1 MKQIYFKN
9 ILVTAGLAVM
19 LLSSC
24 RKHAYYQENPN
35 QPSSA
40 TPALLL
46 TNIAI
51 SVFNYDPTGPAYASR
66 QLTYYER
73 GNSAV
78 DYSWTNSSYG
88 NFDILRQ
95 VMKMD
100 ELAQQTGEEN
110 YRGLA
115 KFFRAVLFT
124 QLTETFGDIPYSDA
138 LGALN
143 DNTKPVYDKQEDVY
157 VGILNE
163 LDEANTILSDAKG
176 PIGGDVIYS
185 GKASQWK
192 KLVNAFRLRVLIH
205 LSKKEANTKLNIKT
219 QFQNIIS
226 NASTYPLM
234 TGSADNGQIV
244 FNSSSTS
251 NYYPTC
257 GSLSVGTAVSIEEG
271 MANILKARNDPRL
284 FSFADPISGLQP
296 NVFANYAGVNAGMTV
311 ADQQTASANASR
323 INRRYPDINNPVN
336 EPLILLG
343 YPEQEFLI
351 AEAISR
357 GWITGAG
364 TAAEH
369 YNNGITASMK
379 FYGISDAAIATY
391 LGGANVAFNPA
402 NAIPMIITQ
411 KYIALFMQSGWEAF
425 FEQRRTG
432 IPTLNV
438 GPGTYNNGQV
448 PKRWLYPQSEFDY
461 NNANVEAAVASQYSG
476 NDNVNGV
483 MWLLQ

>member
-1 MKQIYFKN
+1 MYNKIFF
-9 ILVTAGLAVM
+9 LAVSAVM
-19 LLSSC
+19 VGFISC

-35 QPSSA
+35 QPSFA

-46 TNIAI
+46 ANISI
-51 SVFNYDPTGPAYASR
+51 SVFYYDPTGPAYASR

-78 DYSWTNSSYG
+78 DYSWTSSSFANY
-88 NFDILRQ
+88 DILRQ

-115 KFFRAVLFT
+115 KFFRAVLFS

-138 LGALN
+138 LGALEG
-143 DNTKPVYDKQEDVY
+143 NTKPKYDTQEDVY
-157 VGILNE
+157 VGILQE
-163 LDEANTILSDAKG
+163 LEEANAILSDDKG
-176 PIGGDVIYS
+176 TIGGDIIYN
-185 GKASQWK
+185 GKASKWK
-192 KLVNAFRLRVLIH
+192 KLVNAFRLRMLIH

-226 NASTYPLM
+226 NPATYPLM
-234 TGSADNGQIV
+234 EGPQDNGQLV
-244 FNSSSTS
+244 FNSSATS
-251 NYYPTC
+251 NYYPTA

-284 FSFADPISGLQP
+284 FSFADPISGMQP
-296 NVFANYAGVNAGMTV
+296 NVFTNYAGVNAGLTV

-336 EPLILLG
+336 EPLILVG

-357 GWITGAG
+357 SWITGAG
-364 TAAEH
+364 TAEEH
-369 YNNGITASMK
+369 YNNGIRASMK
-379 FYGISDAAIATY
+379 FYNISDAAIAAY
-391 LGGANVAFNPA
+391 LSGPNVAFNPA
-402 NAIPMIITQ
+402 DAIPMIITQ

-425 FEQRRTG
+425 LEQRRTG

-438 GPGTYNNGQV
+438 GPGTYNNGKV

-461 NNANVEAAVASQYSG
+461 NNTNVEAAVQSQYGG
-476 NDNVNGV
+476 NDDVNGV

>member
-1 MKQIYFKN
+1 MKRFLFSNMAI
-9 ILVTAGLAVM
+9 AGLLSI
-19 LLSSC
+19 LLFSC
-24 RKHAYYQENPN
+24 RKHEYYQENPN

-40 TPALLL
+40 TPSLLL
-46 TNIAI
+46 TNISI

-78 DYSWTNSSYG
+78 DYSWTSSSFG
-88 NFDILRQ
+88 NFDVLRQ

-100 ELAQQTGEEN
+100 ELAAQSGEEN

-143 DNTKPVYDKQEDVY
+143 GNTKPVYDTQEDVY
-157 VGILNE
+157 VGILKE
-163 LDEANTILSDAKG
+163 LDEANALLSDAKG
-176 PIGGDVIYS
+176 PIGGDIIYF

-205 LSKKEANTKLNIKT
+205 LSKKEANTKLNIKS

-226 NASTYPLM
+226 NPSIYPLM
-234 TGSADNGQIV
+234 EGPQDNGQIV
-244 FNSSSTS
+244 FNGSSTS
-251 NYYPTC
+251 NYYPTA
-257 GSLSVGTAVSIEEG
+257 GSLSVGTAVSIEQG

-284 FSFADPISGLQP
+284 FSFADPISGQP
-296 NVFANYAGVNAGMTV
+296 ANVYSSYAGVNAGLTV
-311 ADQQTASANASR
+311 AEQQTASASASR

-336 EPLILLG
+336 EPLILVG
-343 YPEQEFLI
+343 YPEQEFII

-364 TAAEH
+364 TAEEH
-369 YNNGITASMK
+369 YINGITASMK
-379 FYGISDAAIATY
+379 FYNISDAAIATY
-391 LGGANVAFNPA
+391 LNGANVAFNPA

-425 FEQRRTG
+425 LEQRRTG

-461 NNANVEAAVASQYSG
+461 NNDNVEAAVTRQYGG
-476 NDNVNGV
+476 NDDVNGV